1 MATFAYQKEEL
12 LKYYEKTDQIVTKHQ
27 KMFGE
32 LIGKLNSDRSEIS
45 EMVKNID
52 DFMKK
57 SFSDFSDYYCD
68 INQKQLINTYQVKYV
83 LDINKKD
90 FLDLESFPLD
100 DKYIIQTN
108 NFNLK
113 SFLVNMTDSKN
124 TWNNNN
130 IKLNNIQ
137 LYNDINCNAKGYIA
151 ADLNISGVYAGHNSA
166 ANVQPS
172 KGLTNTVYNQ
182 QLETKLTLII
192 DNYFNI
198 YIPSIQTYF
207 VYNYTP
213 FPLYSFYINQNKL
226 NLYHNTLVGEDR
238 ILMYNHQNVSEKKEF
253 DEIKKFVDES
263 SQYLNSEDKRKLYKD
278 EYYQYILNFYN
289 YQQKLQYFNQ
299 FQDLSENFSN
309 ILPIVSK
316 ALTEEDNSY
325 SIIEKDQN
333 IFLQSNRIQE
343 LNIKL
348 IKQEEELQY
357 LRQERNDFIK
367 MTGDK
372 DSEIESRNNLITEL
386 NDNLKS
392 KISEYGKLERESV
405 MLKTKLLKV
414 EELTSKNVKITKN
427 MIAVEDELNIEKQKK
442 EHEII
447 VNQTLMDKQIELN
460 DKLNI
465 VNKEKQE
472 LSCKFTE
479 YHLRIKAKEDE
490 IKSLKIKC
498 ETREKERQLTQTRLD
513 TVIQQLRNDE
523 EKSVGKNVQYQQIL
537 LKQIKEKTMLLAER
551 TQENVTLEE
560 AYNKVKL
567 DYQDYKLRVSRLVE
581 S

>member
-45 EMVKNID
+45 EMVNNID

-100 DKYIIQTN
+100 DKFIIQTN

-198 YIPSIQTYF
+198 YIPNIQTYF

-213 FPLYSFYINQNKL
+213 FPLYSFYSNQNKL

-278 EYYQYILNFYN
+278 EYHQYILNFYN
-289 YQQKLQYFNQ
+289 YQQKLQYFKQ

-316 ALTEEDNSY
+316 ALTDEDNSY

-348 IKQEEELQY
+348 TKKEEELQY

-367 MTGDK
+367 MISDK
-372 DSEIESRNNLITEL
+372 DSEMDARNNLITEL

-414 EELTSKNVKITKN
+414 EELTSKNAKITKN
-427 MIAVEDELNIEKQKK
+427 MISVEDELNLEKQKK

-472 LSCKFTE
+472 LSYKFTE
-479 YHLRIKAKEDE
+479 YHLRMKAKEDE

-498 ETREKERQLTQTRLD
+498 ETKEKEIQLTQNRLD

-523 EKSVGKNVQYQQIL
+523 EKSVAKNGEYQQIL
-537 LKQIKEKTMLLAER
+537 LKQIKEKTVLLSKK
-551 TQENVTLEE
+551 TQENITLEE
-560 AYNKVKL
+560 EYNKVKV
-567 DYQDYKLRVSRLVE
+567 DYQDYKLRVSRLIE

>member
-12 LKYYEKTDQIVTKHQ
+12 LKYYEKTDQIVNKHQ

-32 LIGKLNSDRSEIS
+32 LLGKLNSDKSKIIK
-45 EMVKNID
+45 MVNNID

-57 SFSDFSDYYCD
+57 SFPDFSDYCCNID
-68 INQKQLINTYQVKYV
+68 QRQLINTYQVKHV
-83 LDINKKD
+83 LDLNKKD

-100 DKYIIQTN
+100 DKHIIQTN

-113 SFLVNMTDSKN
+113 TFHVSNTDA
-124 TWNNNN
+124 NNFWLHNDIN
-130 IKLNNIQ
+130 LNNLQ
-137 LYNDINCNAKGYIA
+137 LYNNINKCGIKGYISSSYI
-151 ADLNISGVYAGHNSA
+151 ISCNTNTQNPVSVRPSNGV
-166 ANVQPS
+166 
-172 KGLTNTVYNQ
+172 TNTVYNQ

-213 FPLYSFYINQNKL
+213 FPLYSFYSNQNKL

-289 YQQKLQYFNQ
+289 YQQKLQYFKQ

-316 ALTEEDNSY
+316 VLIDEDNSY

-348 IKQEEELQY
+348 TKQEEELQY

-367 MTGDK
+367 MISDK
-372 DSEIESRNNLITEL
+372 DSEMDARNNLITEL
-386 NDNLKS
+386 NDNLRS
-392 KISEYGKLERESV
+392 KIFEYGKLERESV

-414 EELTSKNVKITKN
+414 EELTSKNAKITKN
-427 MIAVEDELNIEKQKK
+427 MISVEDELNLEEQKK

-498 ETREKERQLTQTRLD
+498 ETREKEIQLTQTRLD

-523 EKSVGKNVQYQQIL
+523 ENSVTKNGEYQQIL
-537 LKQIKEKTMLLAER
+537 LKQIKEKTLLLAEK
-551 TQENVTLEE
+551 TQENLTLEE
-560 AYNKVKL
+560 SYNKVKV

>member
-12 LKYYEKTDQIVTKHQ
+12 LKYYEKTDQIVNKHQ

-32 LIGKLNSDRSEIS
+32 LLGKLNSDKSKIIK
-45 EMVKNID
+45 MVNNID

-57 SFSDFSDYYCD
+57 SFPDFSDYCCNID
-68 INQKQLINTYQVKYV
+68 QRQLINTYQVKHV
-83 LDINKKD
+83 LDLNKKD

-100 DKYIIQTN
+100 DKHIIQTN

-113 SFLVNMTDSKN
+113 TFHVSNTDA
-124 TWNNNN
+124 NNFWLHNDIN
-130 IKLNNIQ
+130 LNNLQ
-137 LYNDINCNAKGYIA
+137 LYNNINKCGIKGYISSSYI
-151 ADLNISGVYAGHNSA
+151 ISCNTNTQNPVSVRPSNGV
-166 ANVQPS
+166 
-172 KGLTNTVYNQ
+172 TNTVYNQ

-213 FPLYSFYINQNKL
+213 FPLYSFYSNQNKL

-289 YQQKLQYFNQ
+289 YQQKLQYFKQ

-316 ALTEEDNSY
+316 VLIDEDNSY

-348 IKQEEELQY
+348 TKQEEELQY

-367 MTGDK
+367 MISDK
-372 DSEIESRNNLITEL
+372 DSEMDARNNLITEL
-386 NDNLKS
+386 NDNLRS
-392 KISEYGKLERESV
+392 KIFEYGKLERESV

-414 EELTSKNVKITKN
+414 EELTSKNAKITKN
-427 MIAVEDELNIEKQKK
+427 MISVEDELNLEKQKK

-498 ETREKERQLTQTRLD
+498 ETREKEIQLTQTRLD

-523 EKSVGKNVQYQQIL
+523 ENSVTKNGEYQQIL
-537 LKQIKEKTMLLAER
+537 LKQIKEKTLLLAEK
-551 TQENVTLEE
+551 TQENLTLEE
-560 AYNKVKL
+560 SYNKVKV